1 MTFYIRWLL
10 YLCCLSLL
18 SRAVLAE
25 TTETKKKIGYL
36 EAGLLSTFTETM
48 RATRTALQQR
58 GWVSKLELLKDAC
71 FSPGWEPDK
80 KKLVPEKAKE
90 LMSRNDLDLIIG
102 AGTSAVRSLLEY
114 NNHRVAIVGVAVS
127 DPVKSVYMLDGKES
141 TFVASEQDSGVDN
154 FTIRIV
160 PNQYK
165 KMFEIFYDEV
175 GFKKLGLL
183 YVDEKN
189 KNNVSSVDDAYEV
202 SKSGRHFE
210 ILEQRVEN
218 PKTDDC
224 YQGIEALIKGGMDA
238 FYVPSL
244 SCFDWD
250 EPNPEKANPTLLLK
264 LLRDKKIRTFSKQG
278 SRDVQGGA
286 MMALSTVN
294 YNDRGEFTADSIIEI
309 LGNHN
314 TKPRDLS
321 MSDRGEFTADST
333 INILGNYNKKPRDLP
348 MMDDAPPKITLNLEA
363 AEEVGFIFSFD
374 VLGASDELYQKI
386 TTPEKNPLISV
397 CDLL

>member
-1 MTFYIRWLL
+1 MTFHVRWLL
-10 YLCCLSLL
+10 FLYCLSLFA
-18 SRAVLAE
+18 RPVLAE
-25 TTETKKKIGYL
+25 PNTDTKKRIGYL

-48 RATRTALQQR
+48 RATRNALQQH
-58 GWVSKLELLKDAC
+58 GWVAKLELPKDAC

-102 AGTSAVRSLLEY
+102 GGTSAVRSLLEY

-127 DPVKSVYMLDGKES
+127 DPVKSVYMLDNKES
-141 TFVASEQDSGVDN
+141 TFVASEQDSGIDN

-160 PNQYK
+160 PNQYR

-210 ILEQRVEN
+210 IIEQRIEN

-224 YQGIEALIKGGMDA
+224 YKGIETLIKGGMDA
-238 FYVPSL
+238 FFIPSL

-250 EPNPEKANPTLLLK
+250 ELDPEKANPALLLK

-294 YNDRGEFTADSIIEI
+294 YTDRGEFTAESIIEI
-309 LGNHN
+309 LGNH
-314 TKPRDLS
+314 
-321 MSDRGEFTADST
+321 
-333 INILGNYNKKPRDLP
+333 KKPRDLP
-348 MMDDAPPKITLNLEA
+348 MKDDAPPKITLNLEA
-363 AEEVGFIFSFD
+363 AQEVGFSFSFD
-374 VLGASDELYQKI
+374 VLGASDELYEKI